1 MTLET
6 HFETILRLD
15 PPDTAIDVLRAAK
28 SISSHPGIVTSL
40 VEHVIQTDGIVSD
53 ETKRLLRVMV
63 TEHMIE
69 MLIKDIRVPPVW
81 CCCF

>member
-15 PPDTAIDVLRAAK
+15 PPDTAIDVLRLAK

-40 VEHVIQTDGIVSD
+40 VEHVIKTDGIVSD
-53 ETKRLLRVMV
+53 DVKKLLRIILV
-63 TEHMIE
+63 ENMIE